1 MKAFFDD
8 NSAAAKPYHTDSRSH
23 QPPVGLI
30 AGWGNYPVEVA
41 KALQRQG
48 RCVAAVGLADHADP
62 QLEHLADHFCRLRV
76 AQLGGQQ
83 RWLRKHGVEQVVLA
97 GKLFKDRLIL
107 GPGTFR
113 RLMPDWECLRT
124 LAPHFLGRRRNTRDD
139 ALLTAISNSFDRHA
153 MQVVPG
159 TRLAPQLLMKP
170 GCYSRQQPDSQLWH
184 DIHFG
189 WQVAKQMGGL
199 DIGQAVTI
207 RNGCVLA
214 VEAIE
219 GTDAC
224 IDRTAQLC
232 PAGGWVLVKVAKP
245 QQDERFDLPTI
256 GLRTIEKVQRAGG
269 RAIATEANQTIFLD
283 PVACRQA
290 IDHHRMILVALEP
303 DRFQTDYASSG
314 RPSSRRVA

>member
-1 MKAFFDD
+1 MKALFDD
-8 NSAAAKPYHTDSRSH
+8 SSAAGQLNGPANRSD

-30 AGWGNYPVEVA
+30 AGWGNYPVEVV
-41 KALQRQG
+41 KALRRQG
-48 RCVAAVGLADHADP
+48 RRVAAVGLIDHADP
-62 QLEHLADHFCRLRV
+62 LLAQLADHFCWRRV

-83 RWLRKHGVEQVVLA
+83 RWLQQYGVREVVLA

-107 GPGTFR
+107 GPGSLR
-113 RLMPDWECLRT
+113 RLMPDWECIRT

-139 ALLTAISNSFDRHA
+139 TLLTAISNSFDRHA
-153 MQVVPG
+153 MHVVPG
-159 TRLAPQLLMKP
+159 TRLAPQLLMQA
-170 GCYSRQQPDSQLWH
+170 GCYSRQRPDSQLWN
-184 DIHFG
+184 DIRYG

-224 IDRTAQLC
+224 IERTSQLC

-245 QQDERFDLPTI
+245 QQDERFDLPTV
-256 GLRTIEKVQRAGG
+256 GLRTIDLVHRAGG

-283 PVACRQA
+283 PVACRHA
-290 IDHHRMILVALEP
+290 IDQHRLILVALEP
-303 DRFQTDYASSG
+303 NDSHIDGVSVSRSSSL
-314 RPSSRRVA
+314 RAA

>member
-1 MKAFFDD
+1 M
-8 NSAAAKPYHTDSRSH
+8 
-23 QPPVGLI
+23 
-30 AGWGNYPVEVA
+30 
-41 KALQRQG
+41 
-48 RCVAAVGLADHADP
+48 AVIGLAEHADP
-62 QLEHLADHFCRLRV
+62 RLQTLAEHFCWLRV

-83 RWLRKHGVEQVVLA
+83 RWLRKHGVQEVVLA

-107 GPGTFR
+107 GPASLR
-113 RLMPDWECLRT
+113 RLMPDWECIKT

-139 ALLTAISNSFDRHA
+139 ALLTAISSSFDRHG

-159 TRLAPQLLMKP
+159 TRLAPQLLMQP
-170 GCYSRQQPDSQLWH
+170 GCYSRQRPDSQLWH
-184 DIHFG
+184 DIRFG

-199 DIGQAVTI
+199 DIGQAVTV

-224 IDRTAQLC
+224 IERTAELC

-256 GLRTIEKVQRAGG
+256 GLRTIDKVHRAGG

-283 PVACRQA
+283 PVACRHA
-290 IDHHRMILVALEP
+290 IDHHRLIVVALEAN
-303 DRFQTDYASSG
+303 DSHIDGVSVSRSSSL
-314 RPSSRRVA
+314 RAA